1 MAVIHRQGQAVV
13 SQALQQELRQGL
25 KQLGLVADDSQ
36 VMSLIT
42 YLLLLKKWNH
52 HFNLS
57 GIDDIDAMVSMHLLD
72 SLSLNPY
79 LHGSRIVDVGTG
91 AGLPGIPLAILNP
104 KKNFLLIDSNGKKTR
119 FLFQVKIALQ
129 LENISVVNTRIE
141 HYQNQQQ
148 IDMVMC
154 RAFSTLEEMVTKSQH
169 LFGKETKLLAMKG
182 RYPEQELREL
192 PPGFEVSRVIKLEI
206 PGSETHR
213 HFVEVIRNEFWSEPS
228 G

>member
-1 MAVIHRQGQAVV
+1 MEATHEKRQAAI
-13 SQALQQELRQGL
+13 SRALQQELRQGL
-25 KQLGLVADDSQ
+25 EQLGLAANDGQVA
-36 VMSLIT
+36 SLIS
-42 YLLLLKKWNH
+42 YLQLLEKWNH

-57 GIDDIDAMVSMHLLD
+57 GIDDIDDMVSMHLLD
-72 SLSLNPY
+72 SLSINAY
-79 LHGSRIVDVGTG
+79 LQGSIIVDVGTG
-91 AGLPGIPLAILNP
+91 AGLPGIPLAIMNP
-104 KKNFLLIDSNGKKTR
+104 EKKFLLIDSNGKKTR

-129 LENISVVNTRIE
+129 IENISIVNTRIE

-154 RAFSTLEEMVTKSQH
+154 RAFSSLEDMVTKSQH

-192 PPGFEVSRVIKLEI
+192 PAGFEVSRVIKLEI

-213 HFVEVIRNEFWSEPS
+213 HFVEVIRN
-228 G
+228 